1 MNIERS
7 QTLEPLFAVVL
18 VKPAQQMQVGERF
31 RETDRPLIDGSITD
45 ATAAG
50 LSIDQNAG
58 PAASFVPGIPA
69 PVGHQKQIIRR
80 YV

>member
-18 VKPAQQMQVGERF
+18 VEPAQQMQVGDRF
-31 RETDRPLIDGSITD
+31 RETDGPLIDGSITD
-45 ATAAG
+45 ATASGLPVDKNASPAAG
-50 LSIDQNAG
+50 LVPSIPTAVSDEQNI
-58 PAASFVPGIPA
+58 V
-69 PVGHQKQIIRR
+69 RR